1 MVWMVQDT
9 RITRIADTQQA
20 RSVSLEKQMGNPID
34 HPVGDILIIEKTL
47 KCCTS
52 LYTGTHTKN
61 PNLIGTF
68 RLKGLNKIIHGFKMD
83 DPNALVAQ
91 W

>member
-1 MVWMVQDT
+1 MVWMVQGS

-20 RSVSLEKQMGNPID
+20 RSVSLEKQLGNPID

-47 KCCTS
+47 SCAS
-52 LYTGTHTKN
+52 LDKGTHTKN
-61 PNLIGTF
+61 LNLIGTF
-68 RLKGLNKIIHGFKMD
+68 HRGGLNKIIHGLKME
-83 DPNALVAQ
+83 DPNALIAQ